1 MLISARFNRASAI
14 DLPTSKTVGA
24 MIEKNFVIFSVI
36 VQTFVL
42 GSKLL
47 QSRRNLMLGKV
58 IQGNVLERALGFHKK
73 ARVMAGAFLL
83 SPYAP

>member
-1 MLISARFNRASAI
+1 MLVSARFNRASAI
-14 DLPTSKTVGA
+14 YFPTPKTVSA
-24 MIEKNFVIFSVI
+24 MIEKNFVVFSVI

-42 GSKLL
+42 SSELL

-58 IQGNVLERALGFHKK
+58 IQGSVLERALGFHKK